1 MKTAKAGVLRKV
13 LTIVA
18 LVMVSVAITTTV
30 ALFFVRNN
38 LKQDIIDTLREKFQS
53 DVQIG
58 DLQIIV
64 FPHVLATAR
73 GIVMRIKGRTDVP
86 PLITIQELTLS
97 AGILNLFRRHVSSI
111 TLQGLQIHVP
121 PRMPRSSPNGEKRP
135 RKKIY
140 FPLVIDEIV
149 SENALLE
156 TLPSDPKHIPRDF
169 NIYHLVLH
177 SFSFDN
183 SADFRATLT
192 NPQPLGNIDTQGKF
206 GPWIAEEP
214 GDTNVSGTFHYSHA
228 DFSSINGLSGIMSST
243 GKYDGTL
250 DTINVEGDTEM
261 PDFALGIAGNPM
273 RLTTHYIAVV
283 DGTNGDT
290 HLKSVEARL
299 GNSPLSVSG
308 DIIGT
313 PGIKGKHIVLDAT
326 SQNARAEDLIGLAV
340 KGGSPMNGSIHLHA
354 KIDLPQDPGKSVVD
368 RLALD
373 GQFGIGNMQFT
384 NSGVQDKL
392 DSLSRAGRRE
402 PKNQDIQDVISDLA
416 GKFAARRGVI
426 TLKTITFHVP
436 GAGVQLDGFYNMKS
450 GDMDFRGHLLLDD
463 KLSQTTTGA
472 TSVFL
477 RLVDPFF
484 KRKGGGSSIPIKVTG
499 NYAHPSFGID
509 LGGNHKGK

>member
-1 MKTAKAGVLRKV
+1 
-13 LTIVA
+13 
-18 LVMVSVAITTTV
+18 
-30 ALFFVRNN
+30 
-38 LKQDIIDTLREKFQS
+38 
-53 DVQIG
+53 
-58 DLQIIV
+58 
-64 FPHVLATAR
+64 
-73 GIVMRIKGRTDVP
+73 
-86 PLITIQELTLS
+86 
-97 AGILNLFRRHVSSI
+97 
-111 TLQGLQIHVP
+111 
-121 PRMPRSSPNGEKRP
+121 
-135 RKKIY
+135 
-140 FPLVIDEIV
+140 
-149 SENALLE
+149 
-156 TLPSDPKHIPRDF
+156 
-169 NIYHLVLH
+169 
-177 SFSFDN
+177 
-183 SADFRATLT
+183 
-192 NPQPLGNIDTQGKF
+192 
-206 GPWIAEEP
+206 
-214 GDTNVSGTFHYSHA
+214 
-228 DFSSINGLSGIMSST
+228 
-243 GKYDGTL
+243 
-250 DTINVEGDTEM
+250 
-261 PDFALGIAGNPM
+261 
-273 RLTTHYIAVV
+273 
-283 DGTNGDT
+283 
-290 HLKSVEARL
+290 
-299 GNSPLSVSG
+299 
-308 DIIGT
+308 
-313 PGIKGKHIVLDAT
+313 VLDAT

-392 DSLSRAGRRE
+392 DSLSRAGRGE